1 MAVLLLGLLAACA
14 GADRGRQG
22 RDGPPLAPVTPGVSS
37 SSDGIRRSSPDM
49 GVPRD
54 GAGTAPRRAGMT
66 RSASSLGVPAD
77 LPDDLPGDAPAPGGA
92 VGPRVTAISVPVDTP
107 GPGHR
112 LGTTIATLG
121 DPSLPGLWVRTP
133 LVQEEGAGRI
143 VDPVTGRSASVRM
156 LPAAPGVGTGSQVS
170 LGAMQMLGLGVTELP
185 MVELYTD

>member
-1 MAVLLLGLLAACA
+1 MTRRLVAVLLLGLLAACA

-22 RDGPPLAPVTPGVSS
+22 RDGPPLAPVTPGLSS
-37 SSDGIRRSSPDM
+37 SSDGIRRSSPDI
-49 GVPRD
+49 GLPRD

-77 LPDDLPGDAPAPGGA
+77 LPVDAPRSGSTG
-92 VGPRVTAISVPVDTP
+92 GPRVATVTMPAPEA
-107 GPGHR
+107 GQR

-143 VDPVTGRSASVRM
+143 VDPVTRRSVRVRL
-156 LPAAPGVGTGSQVS
+156 LPAPAGLGTGSQVS
-170 LGAMQMLGLGVTELP
+170 LAAMQMLGLGVTELP
-185 MVELYTD
+185 VVELYTD